1 VRATTLE
8 VQSQRRQWYGL
19 PRGFWYLWLGTLINR
34 LGGFVSTFLAIYLT
48 ERRGYAVE
56 SAGLVVALYGAGS
69 LCAGPLGGILADR
82 MGRRKTLLIALLGS
96 SAAMVNLGLARAYP
110 HIAVG
115 ALLLGCLGDLGRPA
129 SNAAI
134 ADLVPPSERP
144 RAYALL
150 YWAINLGFAGSAI
163 LAGMLA
169 KYDFL
174 LLFLGDALTTAVFG
188 LIVILRVPETRPSA
202 AAAVEDAGQGG
213 APVGRSVGLLAP
225 YRDPVFLTVV
235 LIQFAVAWCFCQ
247 SISSLPLDMSSH
259 GIPMPRYGQLIAL
272 NGIFIVLLQPMVVRV
287 IARTRRSHAL
297 ALGALLTGVGFGLCA
312 LGHSQVLYAVSII
325 VWTLGEITLSPVVPT
340 LIADLAPRELRGSY
354 QGAYQL
360 AWGGAALLGPSLGG
374 LIMGHFGAHTLWL
387 ICIVLGVGAAWLH
400 LIAAPARR
408 ERFRLMPDGEGA
420 LAREDPR

>member
-1 VRATTLE
+1 M
-8 VQSQRRQWYGL
+8 
-19 PRGFWYLWLGTLINR
+19 WLGTLINR

-48 ERRGYAVE
+48 EKAGYSIEA
-56 SAGLVVALYGAGS
+56 AGLVVALYGAGS

-82 MGRRKTLLIALLGS
+82 LGRRTTLLIALLGS
-96 SAAMVNLGLARAYP
+96 SVAMVNLGFARLYP
-110 HIAVG
+110 HIAAG

-129 SNAAI
+129 ANAAI

-163 LAGMLA
+163 LAGLLA
-169 KYDFL
+169 KHDFL

-188 LIVILRVPETRPSA
+188 LIVILRVPETRPPALA
-202 AAAVEDAGQGG
+202 AADG
-213 APVGRSVGLLAP
+213 APTGAGREIGLLEP

-235 LIQFAVAWCFCQ
+235 LIQFALAWCFCQ
-247 SISSLPLDMSSH
+247 CNSSLPLDMSSH

-272 NGIFIVLLQPMVVRV
+272 NGIFIVLLQPMAVRIV
-287 IARTRRSHAL
+287 ARLRRSYAL
-297 ALGALLTGVGFGLCA
+297 ALGALLTGAGFGLCA
-312 LGHSQVLYAVSII
+312 LGHSQGLYAVSII
-325 VWTLGEITLSPVVPT
+325 VWTIGEITLSPVVPT

-354 QGAYQL
+354 QGAFQL

-374 LIMGHFGAHTLWL
+374 LIMGHFGAQKLWL
-387 ICIVLGVGAAWLH
+387 LCLLLGVGAAWLH

-408 ERFRLMPDGEGA
+408 ERLRCLPDADSA
-420 LAREDPR
+420 LSREDPR